1 MFEACVK
8 NEITTLLC
16 SESYLM
22 VIMSTKAPFAL
33 KFFLSQRR
41 WDLIMKL

>member
-33 KFFLSQRR
+33 IEVFYPNE
-41 WDLIMKL
+41 DGN